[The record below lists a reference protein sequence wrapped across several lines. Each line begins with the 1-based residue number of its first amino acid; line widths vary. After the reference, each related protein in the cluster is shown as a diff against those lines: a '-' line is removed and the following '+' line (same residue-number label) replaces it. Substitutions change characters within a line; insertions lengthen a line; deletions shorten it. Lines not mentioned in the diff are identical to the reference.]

1 MQVVQK
7 ILTKS
12 VQVRSLITVIK
23 NIEQAQVLCPHS
35 LATYLPFAGARAM
48 SLSVNFSQDDTK

>member
-7 ILTKS
+7 RLTKS
-12 VQVRSLITVIK
+12 VQVRYLMTVIN

-48 SLSVNFSQDDTK
+48 SLS